1 MSGPFHDYLGRDAAG
16 EGEADEG
23 AAAGVGAYEGPFGA
37 GLPDFLSCAV
47 EGPGDGGVEAAELAE
62 VLEVLVHLLVGDDGE
77 GEASGVFL
85 VGVSVEDGLCE
96 AVEVYG

>member
-47 EGPGDGGVEAAELAE
+47 ECPCDWCVEAAELAE

-85 VGVSVEDGLCE
+85 MGVFV
-96 AVEVYG
+96 